1 MAAKKKKFAQIIYE
15 AEDILSTD
23 YIYEVATQCVE
34 AAWFTLKKKEGGRT
48 PKRYRDFPPEVKD
61 KLVLLAAKKMSAVYH
76 RDFVDREDGYSIA
89 SFVLATDY
97 IIENDM

>member
-1 MAAKKKKFAQIIYE
+1 MAAKKKQFEQVIYE
-15 AEDILSTD
+15 AKDILSTD

-48 PKRYRDFPPEVKD
+48 PRRYRDFPPEVKD
-61 KLVLLAAKKMSAVYH
+61 KLVLLAAKKMSVIYH
-76 RDFVDREDGYSIA
+76 RDFADREDGNSIA
-89 SFVLATDY
+89 AFVLAADH